1 MECQDVQQ
9 LLSFVDR
16 KVEELDETER
26 EAIKQH
32 LEKCPLCAEHVQAE
46 RRLDE
51 TLGPVMRDVA
61 VPAGLKAKVLAGLSK
76 QGRVAPWTWVAA
88 AAAVLLIASSGSLF
102 WFKRAHPEVK
112 TSDVVALAD
121 QWNMDADAA
130 EKALAKQ
137 GLKVTVPRFLNF
149 NHLQHVDVTEF
160 KGQRVGQ
167 MIFSRA
173 DGQPALARV
182 LILPRSQFDVKE
194 LLTLDDPNIP
204 GSIRV
209 YVHIEDDYVYLV
221 YYRGELN
228 DLRAPPPAA

>member
-51 TLGPVMRDVA
+51 TLGPVLRDVA

-102 WFKRAHPEVK
+102 WFKRTHPEVK
-112 TSDVVALAD
+112 ISDIAALAD

-130 EKALAKQ
+130 EKSLAEQ

-160 KGQRVGQ
+160 KGQRVGRLT
-167 MIFSRA
+167 FSRT
-173 DGQPALARV
+173 DGQPAFASV
-182 LILPRSQFDVKE
+182 LILPRNQFGVKE
-194 LLTLDDPNIP
+194 LRTLRDPNIP
-204 GSIRV
+204 GSVAV

-221 YYRGELN
+221 YYRG
-228 DLRAPPPAA
+228 DLDTLKARPPDA